1 MKFKEWFS
9 LNEISEPFRPLG
21 NVTRNKITKDAGTY
35 KQRGVLEFR
44 FKTTKGNEIK
54 LHFEKLKDEENGYDI
69 MFYVNDTQFDAASG
83 SQRNSE
89 ILGNILWLI
98 RKKANLLNAKIL
110 TFTAQKGDGDTKII
124 RGLDINR
131 YKPNALLELD
141 KMREIISHH
150 QVQMLKKDAALYIKL
165 NRPVTPDYPDVDKEK
180 YLKILSKYEFIINNI
195 TNGSKQSP
203 SPSPL
208 HDLLNNTIHLFEQLD
223 VFGIN
228 SKKFIDSMKL
238 LDDAEES
245 NTEMGL
251 RKYRNR
257 REFVWE
263 KLVNKHLSDWIV
275 DKQGTKFKLTRKNLS
290 SKQFVEN
297 KDVIPQF
304 KHSSQ
309 ILEWLS

>member
-9 LNEISEPFRPLG
+9 LNEISEPSRPLG
-21 NVTRNKITKDAGTY
+21 NVTRHKITKDAGTY
-35 KQRGVLEFR
+35 LQRGVLEFR

-83 SQRNSE
+83 SQRDSE

-124 RGLDINR
+124 RGLDINL

-141 KMREIISHH
+141 KMRKIISHH

-165 NRPVTPDYPDVDKEK
+165 NRPVPPDYPDVDKEK

-195 TNGSKQSP
+195 THVSKQSTTP
-203 SPSPL
+203 YSPL
-208 HDLLNNTIHLFEQLD
+208 HDLLNNTMHLFEQLD
-223 VFGIN
+223 EFGIN
-228 SKKFIDSMKL
+228 SKKFIDSVKL
-238 LDDAEES
+238 LSDAEES
-245 NTEMGL
+245 NTERGL
-251 RKYRNR
+251 SKHRNR
-257 REFVWE
+257 REFIWE
-263 KLVNKHLSDWIV
+263 KLVKKHLSDWII
-275 DKQGTKFKLTRKNLS
+275 DKQGTKFKLTRK
-290 SKQFVEN
+290 
-297 KDVIPQF
+297 I
-304 KHSSQ
+304 
-309 ILEWLS
+309 